1 MKIIMNRCSARWVA
15 VVASAF
21 LIGFVSCHSFACWR
35 GHREESVLAQ
45 IEQKTEPEIKNEQ
58 LLSALNRL
66 GPCDAVGAVKL
77 WADGVKQRNAAMQ
90 YAALSAVL
98 RGWYAKD
105 LETTAPNW
113 VTGVSSPWVEDY
125 RVDWLESAGSE
136 KRLQI
141 HFFFVTSDGPAQE
154 MRAEL
159 SLDKRGD
166 NWYVT
171 SLNLEEELVPY
182 TGFTE
187 RTGGNIKE

>member
-15 VVASAF
+15 MVGSAL
-21 LIGFVSCHSFACWR
+21 LIGFMLCQGIACWR
-35 GHREESVLAQ
+35 SHREESVLAE

-58 LLSALNRL
+58 LLSAFNRL
-66 GPCDAVGAVKL
+66 GSCDATGAVKL

-98 RGWYAKD
+98 RERYAKD

-113 VTGVSSPWVEDY
+113 VTGVSSPWVDDY

-136 KRLQI
+136 KRSQI

-154 MRAEL
+154 MKAEL
-159 SLDKRGD
+159 SLDQRGD
-166 NWYVT
+166 NWYIT